1 VDRQIGCHQSRR
13 FTALAATLIGL
24 GSVSLAGCPGMSA
37 KDNERFRAVV
47 SRTVSPGMPFVSAIE
62 KLVRAGFSCD
72 DRTSAP
78 LVTCTK
84 DRQSWLPYACIER
97 VNLTTDAERR
107 TLTDVA
113 PKPIA
118 CAGL

>member
-1 VDRQIGCHQSRR
+1 VDRQIGWHKSRR
-13 FTALAATLIGL
+13 SIIATLIGL
-24 GSVSLAGCPGMSA
+24 SSLILAGCPGMSA
-37 KDNERFRAVV
+37 KDNERFRALV
-47 SRTVSPGMPFVSAIE
+47 SRTVSPGMPFVSATE
-62 KLVRAGFSCD
+62 GLVKAGFSCD

-84 DRQSWLPYACIER
+84 DRQSWLPYACFER
-97 VNLTTDAERR
+97 VNLTADADRR
-107 TLTDVA
+107 TVTDLA

>member
-1 VDRQIGCHQSRR
+1 VNRQIGCYKSRR

-24 GSVSLAGCPGMSA
+24 SSVIIAGCPGMSA

-62 KLVRAGFSCD
+62 KLAKAGFSCD

-84 DRQSWLPYACIER
+84 DRQSLLPYACFER
-97 VNLTTDAERR
+97 VNLTTDADRR
-107 TLTDVA
+107 TVTDVA
-113 PKPIA
+113 PQPIG